1 MRILFMGT
9 PKIAKEA
16 LEELVK
22 YHQVIGVF
30 TNPDRP
36 KDRGYHVAFSEVK
49 QFSLENNLKVF
60 QPLNLKGSLEI
71 IKELSPQLIVVV
83 AYGKILPKEILE
95 IPKLGCINVHTSLLP
110 KYRGAAPIHAPIL
123 EGDGKTGVTIMYMN
137 EKMDEGDIIL
147 QEETPIYDEDN
158 YSTLYNRLS
167 NIGSKLLIKTIHF
180 IDKGRITRVKQDHS
194 KATYTKMIKKDDSI
208 IDWNKSA
215 KEIFNLIKAY
225 NPILPA
231 KATLNDNE
239 FKIYET
245 KIIKFDQKYLDKK
258 IGEVV
263 ELSKEGP
270 IIKTGENFLI
280 LTKIKP
286 ANKSIL
292 SGKDI
297 INGKYIK
304 IGEIFK

>member
-22 YHQVIGVF
+22 FHQVVGVF

-36 KDRGYHVAFSEVK
+36 KHRGHNVAFSEVK
-49 QFSLENNLKVF
+49 QFALDNNLKVF
-60 QPLNLKGSLEI
+60 QPLTLKDSLET
-71 IKELSPQLIVVV
+71 IKELNAQLIVVV
-83 AYGKILPKEILE
+83 AYGKILPKEILD
-95 IPKLGCINVHTSLLP
+95 IPKLGSINVHTSLLP

-123 EGDGKTGVTIMYMN
+123 EGDEKTGVSIMYMN

-147 QEETPIYDEDN
+147 QEETPIYEEDN

-167 NIGSKLLIKTIHF
+167 NIGAKLLIKAIHF
-180 IDKGRITRVKQDHS
+180 IDKGRITRVKQDNS
-194 KATYTKMIKKDDSI
+194 KASYTKMIKRDDSI
-208 IDWNKSA
+208 IKWDKSA
-215 KEIFNLIKAY
+215 REIFNLIRAY

-231 KATLNDNE
+231 KAILNNDE

-245 KIIKFDQKYLDKK
+245 RIVERDDYKDKK
-258 IGEVV
+258 VGEII

-270 IIKTGENFLI
+270 IVKTGEKFLTLI
-280 LTKIKP
+280 KVKP

-292 SGKDI
+292 SGRDM

-304 IGEIFK
+304 LGDIFE